1 MSLPRDST
9 GRYSTSASSSSSPLV
24 PVPIRVPSSSNINI
38 SGSNSE
44 KGAIAIPRSRID
56 GSLLSHYR
64 TQQRTFDSLP
74 PSFQSQ
80 TSFSSENLDDDQD
93 VSYAP
98 SYSSDVAPPPSY
110 RSVGLAPMQMA
121 AAIAL
126 NNKRLVLSTE
136 VRKELRFYLNGT
148 LTIQPNP
155 NPDEKLIEY
164 VRRMGFTGTKLGCAE
179 GGCGS
184 CTVVVSAFDHATRSV
199 NTYAVN
205 SCLTPAVAMEGKHV
219 VTVEGLGTS
228 KQPHPVQERI
238 ATSHGSQCGFCTPGF
253 VMSLYSTLQNNPNPS
268 DEDIEHSFDGNLC
281 RCTGYRPILD
291 AAKTFSTRKSC
302 SSSCAVDGQCPRG
315 DDAECPDHDHE
326 PADIEDHMTS
336 SSASSLASVSSGE
349 IPFPPLLAQTY
360 AADPHPQSFMFDNG
374 KLQWYHPSSLNE
386 MLAVMDEFPN
396 AKIVN
401 GNTEIGIETRFKNL
415 QYPVMVYP
423 ADISELKQ
431 VTETDRGVAFGG
443 CMTLAT
449 LNKHLKSLISRL
461 PAEKSK
467 AFKAM
472 YDNLKFFAG
481 TQIRNVAALAG
492 NIVTASPISDLNP
505 VLVAVGAV
513 LRVKSLKEGLREIP
527 MTEFFLSYRKTAMKP
542 GEVVV
547 AVFVPF
553 STATDYIR
561 AYKQAKRK
569 DDDIAIVTACLR
581 ATVSRTSRDSRYI
594 ISKPLFVYGGV
605 GPITSVA
612 ANTAAF
618 ANGAEWSEATIKE
631 LVKRAEAEFN
641 LPDNAP
647 GGMVDYRK
655 SLCAGFM
662 KKWCLH
668 INREL
673 EKTAGLHI
681 LDAREASAIE
691 DTHRPASTGKQ
702 EYEEPPEN
710 EIIGASTMHLSALK
724 QVVGEAVY
732 IDDMPFFANEC
743 YGAVVCSTQA
753 HATIEHVDV
762 AAALECEGVRGY
774 IDANDI
780 PGYSDEMY
788 DSHPPD
794 STKFHSHNP
803 NVIGPVFKDEELF
816 ATRKVLHVGQ
826 LIGLICA
833 DTESQARQAARL
845 VKITYRPLPAI
856 ITIEQAMEAK
866 SFFPHPKGLKL
877 GAYASENDVIIP
889 LSAATRHVEG
899 TVRIAAQE
907 HFYLETQAS
916 LVVPGRE
923 DGEMEVFASTQNPS
937 ETQHIVA
944 HVMGVQ
950 SNKVIVRVKRMG
962 GGFGG
967 KESRSVFLSA
977 ALAVA
982 ARKLRRPV
990 RCMLTREEDM
1000 SLSGMRHPFLGKYK
1014 VGFTETGKLVS
1025 LELDMYSNGGY
1036 SLDLSLAILERAITH
1051 SDSTYKLPNVNIKG
1065 LVCKTNLPTNTAFR
1079 GFGGPQGLM
1088 MAETYITHVAHA
1100 LNKPPEE
1107 IRQINF
1113 YHNLELTH
1121 FRQQL
1126 EDFFIDRVWY
1136 ELIATSNFYHRY
1148 ALVQSFNAANK
1159 YKKRGIIL
1167 LPTKFG
1173 ISFTARHLNQAG
1185 ALVHIYNDGSV
1196 LATHGGTEMGQGLH
1210 TKMVQIVC
1218 SAFGV
1223 GVDKVHLRETSTE
1236 TVPNTSATAASVSSD
1251 MNGAALL
1258 DACNQ
1263 INARLKPLQEASPDL
1278 SWEAL
1283 IKKAYF
1289 DRVDLSAR
1297 GFFKT
1302 PDLTYDFATNT
1313 GRMFS
1318 YFTYGA
1324 ACCEVEVDTLTGD
1337 HVVLRADVVMDIG
1350 RSMNPAIDIG
1360 QIEGAFAQG
1369 QGWSTLEEPLV
1380 NPSTGVLLTRG
1391 PGAYKIPS
1399 LRDIP
1404 ADFRIRI
1411 VKGSRNVRAVH
1422 SSKAVGEPPLFLGS
1436 SVYFAIREAIKAAR
1450 KENGL
1455 SDDWFHLPVPAT
1467 AERICNAIGG
1477 VDESRIDTK
1486 VKWGVVA

>member
-1 MSLPRDST
+1 MSQQR
-9 GRYSTSASSSSSPLV
+9 GRETHPASASSSSSPLV
-24 PVPIRVPSSSNINI
+24 PVPIRLPSNSTL
-38 SGSNSE
+38 SGSASE
-44 KGAIAIPRSRID
+44 KGIAIPRSRID
-56 GSLLSHYR
+56 GSLLSNYR
-64 TQQRTFDSLP
+64 QQRQSTFDSLP

-80 TSFSSENLDDDQD
+80 ATSYSSDILDDDKDIDQIGAD
-93 VSYAP
+93 SPSISLAP
-98 SYSSDVAPPPSY
+98 SYSSDVIPPPSY

-126 NNKRLVLSTE
+126 NSKRMVLSTE
-136 VRKELRFYLNGT
+136 VRKELRFYLNGQ

-184 CTVVVSAFDHATRSV
+184 CTVVVSSFDHATRSV
-199 NTYAVN
+199 QTHSVN

-219 VTVEGLGTS
+219 ITIEGLGSS
-228 KQPHPVQERI
+228 KRPHPVQEKI

-253 VMSLYSTLQNNPNPS
+253 VMSLYSTLRTHPNPS
-268 DEDIEHSFDGNLC
+268 DQDIEHAFDGNLC
-281 RCTGYRPILD
+281 RCTGYRPIVD
-291 AAKTFSTRKSC
+291 AAKTFASLKTC
-302 SSSCAVDGQCPRG
+302 SGSCALG
-315 DDAECPDHDHE
+315 
-326 PADIEDHMTS
+326 DIEDHMSGST
-336 SSASSLASVSSGE
+336 ALSLASATSSD

-360 AADPHPQSFMFDNG
+360 AANPHPQSFMFDNG
-374 KLQWYHPSSLNE
+374 KLQWYHPSSVNE
-386 MLAVMDEFPN
+386 MLAIVDEFPS
-396 AKIVN
+396 AKVVN
-401 GNTEIGIETRFKNL
+401 GNTEVGIETRFKNL
-415 QYPVMVYP
+415 NYPVFIYP
-423 ADISELKQ
+423 ADITELTQ
-431 VTETDRGVAFGG
+431 VTESDCGVSFGASI
-443 CMTLAT
+443 TLT
-449 LNKHLKSLISRL
+449 VLNKHLKSLITRL
-461 PAEKSK
+461 SADKSK

-472 YDNLKFFAG
+472 YENLRYFAG

-505 VLVAVGAV
+505 VLVAVGAT
-513 LRVKSLKEGLREIP
+513 LRVKSLKEGQREIP
-527 MTEFFLSYRKTAMKP
+527 MTEFFLSYRKTALKQ
-542 GEVVV
+542 GEIVVS
-547 AVFVPF
+547 VFVPF
-553 STATDYIR
+553 TTSYDMIR

-581 ATVSRTSRDSRYI
+581 ATILKSMRNSTKYV
-594 ISKPLFVYGGV
+594 ISKPCFVYGGV
-605 GPITSVA
+605 GPITTMA
-612 ANTAAF
+612 ANTCAF
-618 ANGAEWSEATIKE
+618 ANGAEWSEATINE
-631 LVKRAEAEFN
+631 LVNKAANEFN

-647 GGMVDYRK
+647 GGMVEYRK
-655 SLCAGFM
+655 SLCGGFM

-668 INREL
+668 VNREL
-673 EKTAGLHI
+673 ERLTATEHHLV
-681 LDAREASAIE
+681 DPRESSAVDDIQ
-691 DTHRPASTGKQ
+691 RPLTYSQ
-702 EYEEPPEN
+702 QDYEEPPSN
-710 EIIGASTMHLSALK
+710 EIIGQSTMHLSAIK

-732 IDDMPFFANEC
+732 IDDMPFYANEV
-743 YGAVVCSTQA
+743 YAAPVCSTLA
-753 HATIEHVDV
+753 HATIEHIDLS
-762 AAALECEGVRGY
+762 AALEREGVRGY
-774 IDANDI
+774 IDAKDV
-780 PGYSDEMY
+780 PGYTDDLY

-794 STKFHSHNP
+794 SSKFHVHNP

-833 DTESQARQAARL
+833 DTETQARAAARL

-856 ITIEQAMEAK
+856 VTIEQAIEAK

-877 GAYASENDVIIP
+877 GAYDGERDIIIP
-889 LSAATRHVEG
+889 LSAASRHIEG

-923 DGEMEVFASTQNPS
+923 DGEIEVFASTQNPS
-937 ETQHIVA
+937 ETQEIVA

-950 SNKVIVRVKRMG
+950 SNKVTVRVKRMG

-967 KESRSVFLSA
+967 KETRSIFLSA

-1000 SLSGMRHPFLGKYK
+1000 SLSGMRHPFLD
-1014 VGFTETGKLVS
+1014 L
-1025 LELDMYSNGGY
+1025 YSNGGY
-1036 SLDLSLAILERAITH
+1036 SLDLSLAVLERAITH
-1051 SDSTYKLPNVNIKG
+1051 SDSVYKIPNVNIKG
-1065 LVCKTNLPTNTAFR
+1065 LVCKTNLPSNTAFR

-1088 MAETYITHVAHA
+1088 MGETYITHVAHA
-1100 LNKPPEE
+1100 LGKPAEE
-1107 IRQINF
+1107 IRQLNF

-1126 EDFFIDRVWY
+1126 EDFHIDRVWY
-1136 ELIATSNFYHRY
+1136 ELVATSNYHHRLS
-1148 ALVQSFNAANK
+1148 LVQEFNNK
-1159 YKKRGIIL
+1159 NKHKKRGIVL

-1196 LATHGGTEMGQGLH
+1196 LVTHGGTEMGQGLH

-1218 SAFGV
+1218 SAFGI
-1223 GVDKVHLRETSTE
+1223 GVDKVHLRETSTD

-1258 DACNQ
+1258 NACTQ
-1263 INARLKPLQEASPDL
+1263 INARLIPLREADPKL

-1324 ACCEVEVDTLTGD
+1324 ACCEVEVDCLTGD
-1337 HVVLRADVVMDIG
+1337 HVALRADVVMDIG

-1380 NPSTGVLLTRG
+1380 NPSTGTLLTRG

-1399 LRDIP
+1399 LRDMP

-1436 SVYFAIREAIKAAR
+1436 SVYFAIREAIKAGRA
-1450 KENGL
+1450 ENGL
-1455 SDDWFHLPVPAT
+1455 PNDWFFLPVPAT
-1467 AERICNAIGG
+1467 AERISNTIRGI
-1477 VDESRIDTK
+1477 DDSRISPQ
-1486 VKWGVVA
+1486 VRWGVIA